1 MIIWGGTFF
10 NGSFYESVNTGA
22 RYDPATDAWMAT
34 RTTDVPTA
42 RFGHTAVWT
51 GSEMIIWGGND
62 NTGGRYNPATDT
74 WTPTSTLNAP
84 RGRARHTAVWTGS
97 EMIVR
102 GGASPDTN
110 TGGRYDPNT
119 DTWSSTNVTNAP
131 SLSRWG
137 LDR

>member
-1 MIIWGGTFF
+1 MIIWGG
-10 NGSFYESVNTGA
+10 NDNTGG
-22 RYDPATDAWMAT
+22 RYNPATDTWTPTSTLNAPRAT